1 MDLTATEDI
10 LHNSAALHSLK
21 RDQLIRLCKI
31 HGVKASGKNVDIAE
45 RLASIPRQAT
55 QQAPQPQLVTINED
69 TVTSTGTTKTGS
81 DFGSVKSSLSL
92 KSIVS
97 SFGFTSRKTTST
109 PPTSISTTATSLPST
124 MSSQDSHA
132 VSVPLPSSPPPP
144 LITPFTPPPNVDT
157 VRLVAA
163 PRPSAG
169 GTPSL
174 PAFKTTFDLV
184 LGTPA
189 NFGDSSAKIARYA
202 MAAERDGEEKKE
214 DLDNLKTTEVEKGL
228 VENLKKVDKEESAAG
243 RNEEILAPQ
252 TPSRV
257 KLPTPSPAF
266 TFGSPAPH
274 VFRPRLSSNV
284 KASVFEEMMRRATG
298 ESESAGDNTFV
309 VVDGPATPTDPNRP
323 IRPLPRKSVCVSGPP
338 PPPPVKSPVST
349 VSSRFDKAH
358 EAAFKKMTGINEAR
372 GPMKRKIETEPSID
386 DRRVS
391 TKLAP
396 KACAGRPSVIGA
408 NGVRRTSGIHGG
420 RRSSVR
426 PRTSAVGGRRISIRP
441 PPPPPS
447 RKGFNFGFSGLKGLF
462 FGKKK
467 DELEPDAKPAAPPNS
482 IALQKKGLEKGKK
495 PGLTGL
501 GLGKVAPTTAT
512 TQSTATA
519 APSRK
524 VSAPTNSHSSLV
536 PNSRKVSAPTT
547 SISSTRAMG
556 PPTTTSRKVSTSST
570 SKVGPSSGLR
580 PPTATASSVTTRGSL
595 SSTTRGSISSTTA
608 RAPVAARNSSLS
620 STARTSAARTSSI
633 NSTTR
638 TSSIPSSTRLSSV
651 AANTRSSTARGS
663 LSSTTALAPAS
674 ARNSSLT
681 SAARGSIGRPSVTST
696 RPLRPSAVGVSRQ
709 TKPTLARREKENVP
723 LRGVPERAEPD
734 LQDEEQGM
742 APKKIFSQPLT
753 VPSQSSKGTLNRS
766 LSGRRPRISRTT
778 VVARLAARRAG
789 PTTALSTAG
798 SRRSLVGGDGGGR
811 VRSSFGASG
820 KANVLGVNG
829 APRKSM
835 PGKRGSMQLGKGG
848 VRKSIPGKRPG
859 VVMPV

>member
-1 MDLTATEDI
+1 MDFTATEDI

-45 RLASIPRQAT
+45 RLANIPRQAT

-124 MSSQDSHA
+124 MSSQDSYA
-132 VSVPLPSSPPPP
+132 ASVPLLPSPPPP

-163 PRPSAG
+163 PRPSVG

-189 NFGDSSAKIARYA
+189 KFGDTSAKVARHT
-202 MAAERDGEEKKE
+202 MAAERDREEKKE
-214 DLDNLKTTEVEKGL
+214 DVDKTAKVEKEL
-228 VENLKKVDKEESAAG
+228 VGNLKKADNEESVTG

-252 TPSRV
+252 TPYRT
-257 KLPTPSPAF
+257 KLPTSTPAF

-284 KASVFEEMMRRATG
+284 KASVLEEMMRRAAG
-298 ESESAGDNTFV
+298 ESDSAGDDTFV
-309 VVDGPATPTDPNRP
+309 IVGGPATPTDPNRP
-323 IRPLPRKSVCVSGPP
+323 IRPLPRKSLRVSGPP

-349 VSSRFDKAH
+349 VSARFDKAH

-372 GPMKRKIETEPSID
+372 GAMKRKIEAEPSIN

-408 NGVRRTSGIHGG
+408 NGVRRTSGVHGG

-462 FGKKK
+462 FGKKQ
-467 DELEPDAKPAAPPNS
+467 DELETDAKPAAPTDS
-482 IALQKKGLEKGKK
+482 IVKKKGLEKGKK

-501 GLGKVAPTTAT
+501 GLGKVAATTAT
-512 TQSTATA
+512 TQSTAMA
-519 APSRK
+519 ASSRK
-524 VSAPTNSHSSLV
+524 VSAPTNFTELLGPTAAGRSLLQLLPFHLPGPWV
-536 PNSRKVSAPTT
+536 LHYHEPEKSIHEFYVQGRSFEWAATPNCHGVKCDDQRQFIVYYKRILLQVQPLGLLCRRE
-547 SISSTRAMG
+547 IR
-556 PPTTTSRKVSTSST
+556 RCLRQQ
-570 SKVGPSSGLR
+570 GLR
-580 PPTATASSVTTRGSL
+580 QHEP
-595 SSTTRGSISSTTA
+595 
-608 RAPVAARNSSLS
+608 
-620 STARTSAARTSSI
+620 SSI
-633 NSTTR
+633 NST
-638 TSSIPSSTRLSSV
+638 
-651 AANTRSSTARGS
+651 AA
-663 LSSTTALAPAS
+663 
-674 ARNSSLT
+674 
-681 SAARGSIGRPSVTST
+681 
-696 RPLRPSAVGVSRQ
+696 
-709 TKPTLARREKENVP
+709 
-723 LRGVPERAEPD
+723 D
-734 LQDEEQGM
+734 
-742 APKKIFSQPLT
+742 IFH
-753 VPSQSSKGTLNRS
+753 
-766 LSGRRPRISRTT
+766 I
-778 VVARLAARRAG
+778 
-789 PTTALSTAG
+789 
-798 SRRSLVGGDGGGR
+798 
-811 VRSSFGASG
+811 F
-820 KANVLGVNG
+820 
-829 APRKSM
+829 
-835 PGKRGSMQLGKGG
+835 
-848 VRKSIPGKRPG
+848 
-859 VVMPV
+859 